1 MQSTFAGIEIGKRSL
16 VAHTQGLTTIGHN
29 LSNASVEGYS
39 RQRVQLGAFDPIYVP
54 GLNREATPGQ
64 IGQGVTV
71 ESVSRVHDQILE
83 GRIISQA
90 NGRGYWEA
98 RDKYLLMVEQ
108 VYNEPKE
115 TSVRS
120 NMDKFWEA
128 WQDLSLRPEESAS
141 RQAVIER
148 GRTLV
153 GSIQNQ
159 YRGLKDVRD
168 MLELEVT
175 AGVDRINGILNNISD
190 LNEQIVKVR
199 AMGDNPN
206 DLLDRRD
213 LLTKELSGLMNI
225 SVDNRDPDEFTITTG
240 GFHLIQGRVVSSLS
254 AEPDPLNEGYSIVK
268 WDKTGNEVN
277 LIGGKLA
284 SFVELRDKDL
294 RSEIQNLDMMT
305 INFVDLVNENHKA
318 GFGLNGK
325 TGLEF
330 FNEYPFVNNVS
341 GNYDSTGDGAFDST
355 YIFRITG
362 GNELDGRAE
371 IGLRGTM
378 QLNGPQGNT
387 LIDYYPTDTVDDVVK
402 RINLSGAEVVARLDR
417 NGRLQL
423 KASPSAQKENP
434 DFVIRRIEDDG
445 QFLTGYA
452 GILIASGADG
462 AYNSATADA
471 VTALRGNGLDFAV
484 APVPHP
490 SGWLEVNKTLIND
503 PGSLAAGFG
512 INGNI
517 SNPGDGSAAIAIA
530 SLRNN
535 DVMVGSHRS
544 FDEYF
549 SSTIA
554 NAGLKGQ
561 AAESALKT
569 EELIMKDLESMRE
582 SVSGVNIDEELSQM
596 IKFQHGYNAASRFVS
611 EIDKMLDTIINRM
624 GV

>member
-39 RQRVQLGAFDPIYVP
+39 RQRIQLGTFDPIYAP

-71 ESVSRVHDQILE
+71 ESITRVQDQILE

-90 NGRGYWEA
+90 NGKGYWEA

-120 NMDKFWEA
+120 NLDKFWEA
-128 WQDLSLRPEESAS
+128 WQDLSLRPEEGAS

-159 YRGLKDVRD
+159 YSGLKDVRD

-175 AGVDRINGILNNISD
+175 AGVDRINGILTDISN
-190 LNEQIVKVR
+190 LNEQIVKVK

-213 LLTKELSGLMNI
+213 LLTKKLSGLMDI

-240 GFHLIQGRVVSSLS
+240 GFHLIQGRVVSYL
-254 AEPDPLNEGYSIVK
+254 AADPDPLNEGYSTVK
-268 WDKTGNEVN
+268 WDKTGEEVN

-305 INFVDLVNENHKA
+305 INFVDMVNENHKA

-341 GNYDSTGDGAFDST
+341 GNYDKNGDGAFDST

-362 GNELDGRAE
+362 SNELNGRAE

-378 QLNGPQGNT
+378 QLNGSNGNT

-402 RINLSGAEVVARLDR
+402 RINLSGSEVVARLDR

-423 KASPSAQKENP
+423 KASPSAQRENP

-462 AYNSATADA
+462 AFNSNTADA
-471 VTALRGNGLDFAV
+471 VTSLRGNGLDFSV

-490 SGWLEVNKTLIND
+490 SGWLEVNKTIIND

-512 INGNI
+512 INGHI

-530 SLRNN
+530 ALRNN
-535 DVMVGSHRS
+535 DVMVGSNRS

-554 NAGLKGQ
+554 NAGLKGE
-561 AAESALKT
+561 AAERALKT

-582 SVSGVNIDEELSQM
+582 SVSGVSIDEELSQM
-596 IKFQHGYNAASRFVS
+596 IKFQHGYNAASRFIS

>member
-39 RQRVQLGAFDPIYVP
+39 RQRVHLGAFEPIYVP

-71 ESVSRVHDQILE
+71 TSVERIHDQILQ

-108 VYNEPKE
+108 VYNEPAE

-120 NMDKFWEA
+120 HMDLFWEA
-128 WQDLSLRPEESAS
+128 WQDLSLRPEETAS

-159 YRGLKDVRD
+159 YRGLKDIRD
-168 MLELEVT
+168 MLELEVSAT
-175 AGVDRINGILNNISD
+175 VGRVNGLLTDISD
-190 LNEQIVKVR
+190 LNEQIVKIK

-213 LLTKELSGLMNI
+213 LLTKELSGLLEI
-225 SVDNRDPDEFTITTG
+225 TIDNRDPDEFTITTG
-240 GFHLIQGRVVSSLS
+240 GFHLIQGRVVSSMT
-254 AEPDPLNEGYSIVK
+254 AESDPLNEGYSTVK
-268 WDKTGNEVN
+268 WAANGEEVD
-277 LIGGKLA
+277 LLGGKLA
-284 SFVELRDKDL
+284 SYVQLRDQDL

-318 GFGLNGK
+318 GYGLNGK
-325 TGLEF
+325 TGIEF
-330 FNEYPFVNNVS
+330 FNEYPFVNNVA
-341 GNYDSTGDGAFDST
+341 GNYDSNGDGAFDST
-355 YIFRITG
+355 YLFRITG
-362 GNELDGRAE
+362 GNELDGRE
-371 IGLRGTM
+371 QIGLQGTM
-378 QLNGPQGNT
+378 QLSGPGGNN
-387 LIDYYPTDTVDDVVK
+387 LVEYFPTDTVDDIIK
-402 RINLSGAEVVARLDR
+402 RINLSGSEVVARLDR
-417 NGRLQL
+417 NGHLQL
-423 KASPSAQKENP
+423 KASPAARRENP
-434 DFVIRRIEDDG
+434 DFVIRHVEDDG
-445 QFLTGYA
+445 QFLSGYA

-462 AYNSATADA
+462 AYDSGQANA
-471 VTALRGNGLDFAV
+471 VTSLRGNGLAYSV

-490 SGWLEVNKTLIND
+490 SGWLEVNKALIND

-512 INGNI
+512 VNGHI
-517 SNPGDGSAAIAIA
+517 SNPGDGSAAISIA
-530 SLRNN
+530 ALRNN
-535 DVMVGSHRS
+535 DVMVGNLRS

-549 SSTIA
+549 ASTIA
-554 NAGLKGQ
+554 NAGLKGE
-561 AAESALKT
+561 AAARALET

-582 SVSGVNIDEELSQM
+582 SISGVSIDEELAQM
-596 IKFQHGYNAASRFVS
+596 IKFQHGYSAASRFIS
-611 EIDKMLDTIINRM
+611 EVNKMLDTIINRM

>member
-16 VAHTQGLTTIGHN
+16 IAHTTGLTTIGHN

-39 RQRVQLGAFDPIYVP
+39 RQRIQLGSFDPIYVP

-71 ESVSRVHDQILE
+71 TSIKRVHDEILQ

-108 VYNEPKE
+108 VYNEPAE

-120 NMDKFWEA
+120 HMDQFWEA
-128 WQDLSLRPEESAS
+128 WQDLSLRPEETAS

-159 YRGLKDVRD
+159 YRGLKDIRG
-168 MLELEVT
+168 MLELEVS
-175 AGVDRINGILNNISD
+175 AAVGRVNGILNDISN
-190 LNEQIVKVR
+190 LNEQIVKIK

-213 LLTKELSGLMNI
+213 LLTKELSGLMEI
-225 SVDNRDPDEFTITTG
+225 TIDNRDPDEYTITTG
-240 GFHLIQGRVVSSLS
+240 GFHLIQGRVVSSLIADS
-254 AEPDPLNEGYSIVK
+254 DPLNEGYSTVK
-268 WDKTGNEVN
+268 WSANGNDVH

-284 SFVELRDKDL
+284 SYVQLRDEDL
-294 RSEIQNLDMMT
+294 RSEIQSLDMMT

-318 GFGLNGK
+318 GYGLNGK
-325 TGLEF
+325 TGIEF
-330 FNEYPFVNNVS
+330 FNEYPFVNNVA
-341 GNYDSTGDGAFDST
+341 GNYDSNGDGAFDST
-355 YIFRITG
+355 YLFRITG
-362 GNELDGRAE
+362 GNELDGRE
-371 IGLRGTM
+371 QIGLQGTM
-378 QLNGPQGNT
+378 QLSGPSGNT
-387 LIDYYPTDTVDDVVK
+387 LIGYSPTDTVDDIVK
-402 RINLSGAEVVARLDR
+402 RINLSGSEVVARLDR
-417 NGRLQL
+417 NGHLQL
-423 KASPSAQKENP
+423 KASPSALKENP
-434 DFVIRRIEDDG
+434 DFVIRHVEDDG
-445 QFLTGYA
+445 QFLSGYA

-462 AYNSATADA
+462 AYDSGQADA
-471 VTALRGNGLDFAV
+471 VTSLRGNGLAYSV

-490 SGWLEVNKTLIND
+490 SGWLEVNRTLIND
-503 PGSLAAGFG
+503 TGSLAAGFG
-512 INGNI
+512 VNGHI
-517 SNPGDGSAAIAIA
+517 SNPGDGSAAISIA
-530 SLRNN
+530 ALRNN
-535 DVMVGSHRS
+535 DVMVGKLRS

-549 SSTIA
+549 SSTVA
-554 NAGLKGQ
+554 NAGLKGE
-561 AAESALKT
+561 AAARALAT

-582 SVSGVNIDEELSQM
+582 SISGVSIDEELSQM
-596 IKFQHGYNAASRFVS
+596 IKFQHGYSAAARFIS

>member
-39 RQRVQLGAFDPIYVP
+39 RQRVQLGAFDPIYMP

-71 ESVSRVHDQILE
+71 ESVERIHDQILQ

-108 VYNEPKE
+108 VYNEPAE

-120 NMDKFWEA
+120 HMDQFWEA
-128 WQDLSLRPEESAS
+128 WQDLSLRPEETAS

-159 YRGLKDVRD
+159 YRGLKDIRD
-168 MLELEVT
+168 MLELEVSAT
-175 AGVDRINGILNNISD
+175 VGRVNGILTDISD
-190 LNEQIVKVR
+190 LNEQIVKIK

-213 LLTKELSGLMNI
+213 LLTKELSGLMDI
-225 SVDNRDPDEFTITTG
+225 TIDNRDPDEFTITTG
-240 GFHLIQGRVVSSLS
+240 GFHLIQGRVVSPMT
-254 AEPDPLNEGYSIVK
+254 AESDPLNEGYSTVK
-268 WDKTGNEVN
+268 WAANGDEVY
-277 LIGGKLA
+277 LPGGKLA
-284 SFVELRDKDL
+284 SYVQLRDQDL
-294 RSEIQNLDMMT
+294 RSEIQNLDMMA

-318 GFGLNGK
+318 GYGLNGK
-325 TGLEF
+325 TGIEF
-330 FNEYPFVNNVS
+330 FNEYPFVNNVA
-341 GNYDSTGDGAFDST
+341 GNYDSDGDGAFDST
-355 YIFRITG
+355 YLFRITG
-362 GNELDGRAE
+362 GNELDGRE
-371 IGLRGTM
+371 QIGLQGIM
-378 QLNGPQGNT
+378 QLAGPNGNT
-387 LIDYYPTDTVDDVVK
+387 PVEYFPTDTVDDIVK
-402 RINLSGAEVVARLDR
+402 RINLSGSEVVARLDR
-417 NGRLQL
+417 NGYLQL
-423 KASPSAQKENP
+423 KASPAAQRENP
-434 DFVIRRIEDDG
+434 DFVIRHVEDDG
-445 QFLTGYA
+445 QFLIGYA

-462 AYNSATADA
+462 AYDSGQADA
-471 VTALRGNGLDFAV
+471 VTSLRGNGLAYSV

-490 SGWLEVNKTLIND
+490 SGWLEVNRTLIND
-503 PGSLAAGFG
+503 PGSIAAGFG
-512 INGNI
+512 VNGHI
-517 SNPGDGSAAIAIA
+517 SNPGDGSAAISIA
-530 SLRNN
+530 ALRNN
-535 DVMVGSHRS
+535 DVMVGNLRS

-549 SSTIA
+549 SSTVA
-554 NAGLKGQ
+554 NAGLKGE
-561 AAESALKT
+561 AAARALET

-582 SVSGVNIDEELSQM
+582 SISGVNIDEELAQM
-596 IKFQHGYNAASRFVS
+596 IKFQHGYSAASRYIS
-611 EIDKMLDTIINRM
+611 EVNKMLDTIINRM

>member
-16 VAHTQGLTTIGHN
+16 VAHTAGLTTIGHN

-39 RQRVQLGAFDPIYVP
+39 RQRIQLGTFDPIYVP

-71 ESVSRVHDQILE
+71 TSIERVHDQILQ

-108 VYNEPKE
+108 VYNEPSE

-120 NMDKFWEA
+120 HMDQFWEA
-128 WQDLSLRPEESAS
+128 WQDLSLRPEETAS

-168 MLELEVT
+168 MLELEVSAT
-175 AGVDRINGILNNISD
+175 VGRVNGIINDISA
-190 LNEQIVKVR
+190 LNEQIVKIK

-213 LLTKELSGLMNI
+213 LLTKKLSGLMEI
-225 SVDNRDPDEFTITTG
+225 TIDNRDPDEFTITTG
-240 GFHLIQGRVVSSLS
+240 GYHLIQGRVVSSLV
-254 AEPDPLNEGYSIVK
+254 AEPDPLNEGYSTVK
-268 WDKTGNEVN
+268 WAANGEDIQ
-277 LIGGKLA
+277 LFGGKLA
-284 SFVELRDKDL
+284 SFVQLRDQDL
-294 RSEIQNLDMMT
+294 RSEIQNLDMMA

-318 GFGLNGK
+318 GYGLNGK
-325 TGLEF
+325 TGIEF
-330 FNEYPFVNNVS
+330 FNEYPFVNNVA
-341 GNYDSTGDGAFDST
+341 GNYDSNGDGAFDST
-355 YIFRITG
+355 YLFRISG
-362 GNELDGRAE
+362 GNELDSRE
-371 IGLRGTM
+371 QIGLQGTM
-378 QLNGPQGNT
+378 QLSGRAENI
-387 LIDYYPTDTVDDVVK
+387 LVEYFPTDTVADVVK
-402 RINLSGAEVVARLDR
+402 RINLSGSEVVARLDR
-417 NGRLQL
+417 NGHLQL

-434 DFVIRRIEDDG
+434 DFVIRHIEDDG

-452 GILIASGADG
+452 GILIASGSDG
-462 AYNSATADA
+462 AYNSEQADA
-471 VTALRGNGLDFAV
+471 VTSLRGNGLAYSV

-490 SGWLEVNKTLIND
+490 SGWLEVNRSLIND

-512 INGNI
+512 VNGHI
-517 SNPGDGSAAIAIA
+517 SNPGDGSAAISIA
-530 SLRNN
+530 ALRNN
-535 DVMVGSHRS
+535 DIMVGNHRS
-544 FDEYF
+544 FDDYF

-554 NAGLKGQ
+554 NAGLKGE
-561 AAESALKT
+561 AAARALAT
-569 EELIMKDLESMRE
+569 EELIMKDLETMRE
-582 SVSGVNIDEELSQM
+582 SISGVSIDEELSQM
-596 IKFQHGYNAASRFVS
+596 IKFQHGYSAASRFIS

>member
-16 VAHTQGLTTIGHN
+16 VAHTTGLTTIGHN

-39 RQRVQLGAFDPIYVP
+39 RQRIQLGSFDPIYVP

-64 IGQGVTV
+64 VGQGVTV
-71 ESVSRVHDQILE
+71 ESVERVHDQILQ

-108 VYNEPKE
+108 VYNEPAD
-115 TSVRS
+115 TSLRS
-120 NMDKFWEA
+120 HMDQFWEA
-128 WQDLSLRPEESAS
+128 WQDLSLRPEETAS
-141 RQAVIER
+141 RQAVIQR
-148 GRTLV
+148 GKTLV
-153 GSIQNQ
+153 GSIHNQ

-175 AGVDRINGILNNISD
+175 ATVDSINGILTDISN
-190 LNEQIVKVR
+190 LNEQIVKVK

-213 LLTKELSGLMNI
+213 LLTKELSGLMEI
-225 SVDNRDPDEFTITTG
+225 TIDNRDPDEFTITTG

-254 AEPDPLNEGYSIVK
+254 AESDALNEGYSTVN
-268 WDKTGNEVN
+268 WTANDTEVN
-277 LIGGKLA
+277 LLGGKLA
-284 SFVELRDKDL
+284 SFVQLRDQDL
-294 RSEIQNLDMMT
+294 RSEIQNLDMMS

-318 GFGLNGK
+318 GYGLNGK
-325 TGLEF
+325 TGVEF
-330 FNEYPFVNNVS
+330 FNEYPVVNNVA
-341 GNYDSTGDGAFDST
+341 GNYDTNGDGAFDST
-355 YIFRITG
+355 YLFRING
-362 GNELDGRAE
+362 GNELNGSE
-371 IGLRGTM
+371 QIGLQGTM
-378 QLNGPQGNT
+378 QFSGPSGNIG
-387 LIDYYPTDTVDDVVK
+387 IDYFPTDTVNDVVK
-402 RINLSGAEVVARLDR
+402 RINLSGSEVVARLDR
-417 NGRLQL
+417 NGHLQL
-423 KASPSAQKENP
+423 KASPAAQKENP
-434 DFVIRRIEDDG
+434 DFVIRHVEDDG

-452 GILIASGADG
+452 GVLIASGAEG
-462 AYNSATADA
+462 AYTSNQADA
-471 VTALRGNGLDFAV
+471 VRSLRGEGLAYSV

-503 PGSLAAGFG
+503 TGSLAAGFG
-512 INGNI
+512 INGHI
-517 SNPGDGSAAIAIA
+517 SNPGDGSAAIGIA
-530 SLRNN
+530 ALRNN
-535 DVMVGSHRS
+535 DVMVGRLRS

-554 NAGLKGQ
+554 NAGLKGE
-561 AAESALKT
+561 AASRALET

-582 SVSGVNIDEELSQM
+582 SISGVNIDEELAQM
-596 IKFQHGYNAASRFVS
+596 IKFQHGYSAASRFVS